1 VEVFKARALDY
12 DAWYVK
18 HPPLSLYE
26 SELLAAARLGCRGGV
41 AVGVGTGRF
50 AAPLGLRAG

>member
-18 HPPLSLYE
+18 HSSLYK

-41 AVGVGTGRF
+41 EVGW
-50 AAPLGLRAG
+50 APAGSPRLWG